1 MWKLLATT
9 VVVTLAF
16 LSAACGG
23 DDDSSNASATTSS
36 TAAASKLSG
45 KLNVFAAA
53 SLTESFDALK
63 KSLATKAPDLDLTYN
78 FAGSQALVQQIQQG
92 APADVFAS
100 ADQKN
105 MQKLSD
111 ANLVDSPQTFA
122 RNTLEIAVAPGNPK
136 NIKTLADLEKPD
148 VTLVL
153 ADPSVP
159 VGNYSL
165 QAFQK
170 AGLPPPKPKSQELDV
185 KSTLAK
191 LTTGEADAVIVY
203 VSDVE
208 AAGTKVEG
216 VTIPT
221 NQNVIATYPIAVLKA
236 SKNKTAAEAFV
247 DEVMSGAGQDAL
259 QAHGFMPAS

>member
-1 MWKLLATT
+1 MRKLIAST
-9 VVVTLAF
+9 VVVALAAF
-16 LSAACGG
+16 AAACGG
-23 DDDSSNASATTSS
+23 DDDSSRASGTTAS
-36 TAAASKLSG
+36 TAASQLSG

-53 SLTESFDALK
+53 SLTESFDDLK
-63 KSLATKAPDLDLTYN
+63 QTLSTKAPDLDLTFNY
-78 FAGSQALVQQIQQG
+78 AGSQALVQQIQQG

-105 MQKLSD
+105 MQKLAD

-136 NIKTLADLEKPD
+136 HVTGLADLEQPG

-153 ADPSVP
+153 ADASVP

-165 QAFQK
+165 QAFRK
-170 AGLPPPKPKSQELDV
+170 AGLPAPTPKSQELDV

-203 VSDVE
+203 VSDVK
-208 AAGTKVEG
+208 AAGNKVEG
-216 VTIPT
+216 VTIPA

-236 SKNKTAAEAFV
+236 SKHKAAAEAFV
-247 DEVMSGAGQDAL
+247 DDVVSGAGQDAL